1 MIDSITFQI
10 FAKAPIAGRVKTRLV
25 PPLSPSS
32 AARLHAR
39 MIERAAANVRQ
50 AMDRLNDRDGNV
62 SVRGELWCAI
72 DGPSGATPASP
83 SDIDDP
89 ILTRIARDHRL
100 DLRLQCNGDLGD
112 RMRHALSGALPGRV
126 LLLGTDIPSL
136 APSHMVAAA
145 NRLTGHDALVIPSD
159 DGGYVLIGCN
169 SRVPECFDAIPWSTP
184 RVIHATRAQLQ
195 ASGCRWVELPPLWDV
210 DTGADLRRLAAD
222 PILAPLLDGLETNE
236 GFPLVLNETQ
246 TV

>member
-39 MIERAAANVRQ
+39 MIERAAVMVRE
-50 AMDRLNDRDGNV
+50 AMDRLDDGNV
-62 SVRGELWCAI
+62 SVHGELWCAI
-72 DGPSGATPASP
+72 DGPSDATLASP
-83 SDIDDP
+83 SAIDDP

-100 DLRLQCNGDLGD
+100 DLRIQCNGDLGD
-112 RMRHALSGALPGRV
+112 RMRHALSSALPGRV

-136 APSHMVAAA
+136 ASSHVVAAA
-145 NRLTGHDALVIPSD
+145 NLLTDHDALVIPAD

-169 SRVPECFDAIPWSTP
+169 GRVPECFDAIPWSTP

-210 DTGADLRRLAAD
+210 DTVAELRRLAAD
-222 PILAPLLDGLETNE
+222 PLLAPLLDGLETNQ
-236 GFPLVLNETQ
+236 GFPLVFNETQ